1 MPILLLKLL
10 GISAWIKKG
19 AYAPL
24 CGIKRYPL
32 HAALIASLCI
42 SGWLWRGKQSAIA
55 ERDDARAETVA
66 LQTKFDRAQEQAE
79 VKQNTAD
86 KSNLGGQLA
95 GNKKLDDNHANLENV
110 RRNSVTAFA
119 ARLPKAT
126 GGPPC
131 RASAA
136 GVHSGPGQA
145 IEGRADSDLAIKP
158 EQLEA
163 ISRTEM
169 QNSERGQFLRGL
181 VEQGLAV
188 PASEVPTP

>member
-19 AYAPL
+19 AYALL

-32 HAALIASLCI
+32 LAALIASLCI

-131 RASAA
+131 RASDA

-188 PASEVPTP
+188 PASGVP

>member
-1 MPILLLKLL
+1 MIIWLLDAAKW
-10 GISAWIKKG
+10 AREAAG
-19 AYAPL
+19 ACFGLVGA
-24 CGIKRYPL
+24 YPL
-32 HAALIASLCI
+32 HCALIASMCL
-42 SGWLWRGKQSAIA
+42 SGWLYRGKQSAIA
-55 ERDDARAETVA
+55 ERDAARAETVA
-66 LQTKFDRAQEQAE
+66 LQTKFDRAQEEAE

-119 ARLPKAT
+119 ARLPKTT

>member
-10 GISAWIKKG
+10 GIGKWLKEALWRVAGIAG
-19 AYAPL
+19 RHPWQFALVLAL
-24 CGIKRYPL
+24 CL
-32 HAALIASLCI
+32 

-55 ERDDARAETVA
+55 ERDAARAETVA

-131 RASAA
+131 RASDA

-145 IEGRADSDLAIKP
+145 IEGRADSDLAINP

-163 ISRTEM
+163 FSRTEM

-188 PASEVPTP
+188 PASEVP

>member
-1 MPILLLKLL
+1 MFSGLAIKLFL
-10 GISAWIKKG
+10 GGVFKRLSGLFGLAR
-19 AYAPL
+19 AYPRET
-24 CGIKRYPL
+24 III
-32 HAALIASLCI
+32 ALIALSAL
-42 SGWLWRGKQSAIA
+42 LWRGKQSALA
-55 ERDDARAETVA
+55 ERDAARAETVA
-66 LQTKFDRAQEQAE
+66 LQTKFDRAQEEAE

-136 GVHSGPGQA
+136 GVQSGPGPA
-145 IEGRADSDLAIKP
+145 IEGRADSDLAI
-158 EQLEA
+158 
-163 ISRTEM
+163 
-169 QNSERGQFLRGL
+169 
-181 VEQGLAV
+181 
-188 PASEVPTP
+188 

>member
-19 AYAPL
+19 AYALL
-24 CGIKRYPL
+24 CGIKRCPL
-32 HAALIASLCI
+32 HAALIASLCL

-55 ERDDARAETVA
+55 ERDAARAETVA

>member
-19 AYAPL
+19 AYALL

-32 HAALIASLCI
+32 LAALIASLCL

-131 RASAA
+131 RASDA

-188 PASEVPTP
+188 PASGVP

>member
-1 MPILLLKLL
+1 MILWLL
-10 GISAWIKKG
+10 GAAKWAREAAG
-19 AYAPL
+19 AL
-24 CGIKRYPL
+24 FGLIRTYPL
-32 HAALIASLCI
+32 LAALIASLCL
-42 SGWLWRGKQSAIA
+42 SGWLWRGKQSALA
-55 ERDDARAETVA
+55 ERDAARDETVA

-131 RASAA
+131 RASDA

-188 PASEVPTP
+188 PASEVLTP

>member
-1 MPILLLKLL
+1 MILWLL
-10 GISAWIKKG
+10 GAAKWAREAAG
-19 AYAPL
+19 AL
-24 CGIKRYPL
+24 FSLIGRYPL

-42 SGWLWRGKQSAIA
+42 SGWLWRGRQSALA
-55 ERDDARAETVA
+55 ERDAARDETVA